1 MAICT
6 HCGLTVVEGDVHYN
20 DSCSV
25 KLANGGVRVIESR
38 GPSNR
43 ELTQIQAAAELQKRM
58 DERKDAKLHRDR
70 KLREEW
76 LGREFEL
83 FMRDEL
89 FGMEALRVRFERYN
103 PDTSIVHVRPLWFL
117 SHGVG
122 GEHQYN
128 TEHMPL
134 IPWTTD
140 QFWGMLEAGTLK
152 PV

>member
-1 MAICT
+1 MAVCT

-38 GPSNR
+38 GPFNR

-89 FGMEALRVRFERYN
+89 HGMEALKVRLERYN
-103 PDTSIVHVRPLWFL
+103 PDTSMVHMRPMWVKIEY
-117 SHGVG
+117 GNNIDA
-122 GEHQYN
+122 Q
-128 TEHMPL
+128 PL
-134 IPWTTD
+134 PLVPWTTD
-140 QFWGMLEAGTLK
+140 QFWDMLEAGTLK